1 MYPLHM
7 IVQYAPVIHCR
18 LLLFCYCD
26 VAHIMIVLCAAQII
40 MKSAAEES
48 LKMRVRR
55 CWLASAL
62 VAFSQ
67 GVVFF
72 HAGDEILRSKSLDR
86 DSYNSGKPSCLW
98 LPQLSHWRTGMR
110 IRLQQACS

>member
-18 LLLFCYCD
+18 LLVFYYGD

-48 LKMRVRR
+48 LKIRVRR

-67 GVVFF
+67 GVAFF

-86 DSYNSGKPSCLW
+86 DSYNSGNSSCL
-98 LPQLSHWRTGMR
+98 
-110 IRLQQACS
+110 

>member
-1 MYPLHM
+1 MSRCGL
-7 IVQYAPVIHCR
+7 VQV
-18 LLLFCYCD
+18 
-26 VAHIMIVLCAAQII
+26 I

-48 LKMRVRR
+48 IEKRIRR

-67 GVVFF
+67 GIAFF

-86 DSYNSGKPSCLW
+86 DSYNSGAGLNPDLCNQTLALEYGDQCFAACHVCWTWTCSMHCRPASSSPL
-98 LPQLSHWRTGMR
+98 RTY
-110 IRLQQACS
+110 ACRGLVQ